1 MSLDERTVTISV
13 TVTLDSEGSIE
24 EASSTLEA
32 QGLPP
37 DSAISLGVMAVVNYQ
52 RHLFL
57 DQMQASDPLMNDEV
71 RSALA
76 GQTARLRIIDE
87 VMHLPEAES
96 IGMMLEL

>member
-1 MSLDERTVTISV
+1 MSVDERTVTISV
-13 TVTLDSEGSIE
+13 TVTLDSEGGIE

-37 DSAISLGVMAVVNYQ
+37 DAAISLGVMAVVNYQ

-57 DQMQASDPLMNDEV
+57 DQMQESDPLMNDEV
-71 RSALA
+71 RRSLA

-87 VMHLPEAES
+87 VMHLPETES
-96 IGMMLEL
+96 IGVMLDL